1 MLPWYFKQ
9 FGEFNK
15 EGVVASGHGASAQE
29 EQMVGFALMS
39 LERIRRAAVRA
50 AYFAAPRWDA
60 AALGSALPPRGEIN
74 DRVTSCFEQRSHL
87 IV

>member
-50 AYFAAPRWDA
+50 AYFAAPPRWDA
-60 AALGSALPPRGEIN
+60 TALGSALPPRGEIN
-74 DRVTSCFEQRSHL
+74 DRVT
-87 IV
+87 